1 MLKAADIPAAEW
13 PQTLLRA
20 ALWLPLLLIVY
31 AAYEDILLFLDASYY
46 LYLNLLRQ
54 DFALLEPSSRSVQ
67 FLQQLPVLG
76 LIWLQVENLDVL
88 KFVAGG
94 WNLFLPLGLT
104 ALSYA
109 VLPAQAKHMFV
120 FPLAA
125 YVAGALV
132 SFFPTVTDAPAA
144 TAYFWLLLL
153 MLLYTQRWRRSCW
166 LLPLVALPALFLHEA
181 MVFLA
186 PLLMTAAATRWRRTQ
201 ASGWR
206 VLYVLLLVY
215 FLFATMLALQHI
227 IEPRSVS
234 NRSGFLSMLLSF
246 KWYLWQDGGYN
257 IPAMLSVFGLPLMFL
272 LWLPWRY
279 PALSLPRR
287 HAVLLAVVLTTL
299 YSVFAATLLLLQAQQ
314 VIQYSVFAQFAAR
327 AHAALVSFPLG
338 IMLLL
343 SCNREDSGQQLYL
356 RAIAVLLLVICVT
369 SCLSHVQGLQRWQ
382 AFVQAYRETLQQ
394 GQGYISWQQAFSTVP
409 HMYELGSAWTNPLM
423 SLFLSPQGKVTAIID
438 NRHPQRKV
446 QIFDPC
452 SGQDLPQSVYFDF
465 STYRQQLQTGV
476 CRGQAQR
483 YATAAEFPALSF
495 TATGRLPGV
504 AASSGWQPSPQAVPD
519 RAGWR
524 MQGGRARLE
533 LDRPLPQ
540 QFELTLQLAT
550 WGRSVGDTLMVRSGG
565 SEASLQLI
573 AGNSQYRLL
582 LSLLQPTA
590 AIEFVLPAW
599 SPDATSASSAAPIE
613 EAVGV
618 ALFRL
623 DIDPVRAGSAG
634 SDDS

>member
-1 MLKAADIPAAEW
+1 MPAAEW
-13 PQTLLRA
+13 SQKLLQA

-31 AAYEDILLFLDASYY
+31 AAHEDIVLFLDATYY

-76 LIWLQVENLDVL
+76 LIWLQVENLGVL

-109 VLPAQAKHMFV
+109 VLPAQAKHMYM

-153 MLLYTQRWRRSCW
+153 MLLYAQHWRRGYW

-181 MVFLA
+181 MVFLG
-186 PLLMTAAATRWRRTQ
+186 PLLMAAAALRWRRTQ
-201 ASGWR
+201 LPGWR
-206 VLYVLLLVY
+206 LLYALLLVY
-215 FLFATMLALQHI
+215 FLCATLLALQHI
-227 IEPRSVS
+227 IEPRSVA

-246 KWYLWQDGGYN
+246 KWYVWLDGGYN

-279 PALSLPRR
+279 PACSLPRR
-287 HAVLLAVVLTTL
+287 QAMLLVVVLTVL
-299 YSVFAATLLLLQAQQ
+299 YSLLAATLLLLQAQQ

-343 SCNREDSGQQLYL
+343 SCDREHSGQQLYL
-356 RAIAVLLLVICVT
+356 RAIAVLLLVICVV
-369 SCLSHVQGLQRWQ
+369 SCLSHVHGLQRWQ
-382 AFVQAYRETLQQ
+382 AFVQAYREALQQ

-409 HMYELGSAWTNPLM
+409 HMYELGSAWTNPLV

-438 NRHPQRKV
+438 NRKPQQKL

-465 STYRQQLQTGV
+465 STYRQQLQSGV

-524 MQGGRARLE
+524 MQGRQARLE

-540 QFELTLQLAT
+540 QFTLTLQLAA
-550 WGRSVGDTLMVRSGG
+550 WGRSAGDTLMVRSGG
-565 SEASLQLI
+565 SEASLQLA
-573 AGNSQYRLL
+573 AGISQYRLSL
-582 LSLLQPTA
+582 RLLQPTA
-590 AIEFVLPAW
+590 AIEFALPAW
-599 SPDATSASSAAPIE
+599 SPDAASASSGAQSE
-613 EAVGV
+613 ETVAV
-618 ALFRL
+618 ALFGL
-623 DIDPVRAGSAG
+623 DIDRLADGSAG